1 MARLTVNG
9 LGLNVEVAGG
19 GPPWLLLHGFM
30 GSTATWASHL
40 PELSGRATTIGVDF
54 IGHGASDTPADPARY
69 TMSHCIADLLAV
81 LDRLGVER
89 TGVLSYSM
97 GARVALH
104 LALAA
109 PERVASM
116 VLESGSPGL
125 ADESERSARRAS
137 DEALAATIERG
148 GVQAFVAHW
157 EQLPLFASQ
166 NTLPVEVRSAL
177 RRQRLHNSAQGLAH
191 SLRGMGTG
199 TQASLWSRLGEID
212 VPALLITGALD
223 EKYCQIGCAMAGAM
237 PRARLAVVPGAG
249 HAVHLERPDK
259 FVRLVLGF
267 MAENGPMAPA
277 TAVAGPAVAII
288 QLTRGTYHVSPVA
301 NGP

>member
-9 LGLNVEVAGG
+9 IGLNVEVAGA
-19 GPPWLLLHGFM
+19 GPPLLLLHGFT
-30 GSTATWASHL
+30 GSAATWESHL
-40 PELSGRATTIGVDF
+40 PALSGHATTVAVDL
-54 IGHGASDTPADPARY
+54 IGHGATDAPADPARY

-81 LDRLGVER
+81 LDRLEIRR
-89 TGVLSYSM
+89 TGVLGYSM

-109 PERVASM
+109 PERVAGM

-125 ADESERSARRAS
+125 AGESERSARRAS
-137 DEALAATIERG
+137 DEALAATIERD

-177 RRQRLHNSAQGLAH
+177 RRQRLHNSARGLVYG
-191 SLRGMGTG
+191 LRGMGTG
-199 TQASLWSRLGEID
+199 AQVPLWSRLGEID
-212 VPALLITGALD
+212 VPTLLIAGALD
-223 EKYCQIGCAMAGAM
+223 EKYCQIGRAMAGAM

-249 HAVHLERPDK
+249 HTVHLEQPDE
-259 FVRLVLGF
+259 FVRLVVGF
-267 MAENGPMAPA
+267 TDACDVEAFGVWRLAFASSP
-277 TAVAGPAVAII
+277 
-288 QLTRGTYHVSPVA
+288 GTSRTPESA
-301 NGP
+301 RRTPTT